1 MLGNTTGK
9 HRYSGPVVVEKECG
23 PARLPSNFSLQP
35 FQAYLREMGMLLYS
49 AGGPVQE
56 GNPDESN
63 GKKKENRVGRFPLDR
78 FCKSVL
84 K

>member
-35 FQAYLREMGMLLYS
+35 FQAYLQEMGILS
-49 AGGPVQE
+49 IFRWRTRPGRQSGRKQR
-56 GNPDESN
+56 
-63 GKKKENRVGRFPLDR
+63 KEER
-78 FCKSVL
+78 KSGWQVPA
-84 K
+84 